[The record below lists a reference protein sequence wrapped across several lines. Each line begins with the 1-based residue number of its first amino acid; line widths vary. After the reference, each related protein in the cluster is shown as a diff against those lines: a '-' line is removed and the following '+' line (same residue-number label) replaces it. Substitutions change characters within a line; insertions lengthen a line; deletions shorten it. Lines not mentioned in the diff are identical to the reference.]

1 MALTN
6 VEVSTQLT
14 LLIGFLSIILLA
26 IGGVGLYGISA
37 SNAALR
43 SVYQDRTI
51 ALGQLADVQ
60 QGMLQN
66 QISIGIMLLEPL
78 PELISKLNT
87 KIEAEKSRIDKV
99 WDAYLAV
106 PRKPEEERIA
116 KEFVDRRTK
125 FEQEGVKPTIKAL
138 TLNDPSKAVDYGL
151 NKMPALYEATRE
163 QLAAL
168 VKIQMDEARNAY
180 NAAEKRSKVIYWS
193 SIASVVIGLILATL
207 AGYFLVRKISR
218 ALTQAVDVSNRIGSG
233 DLTLHIPETGHNEI
247 GALLGALRNMQADL
261 VSVVSAVRSGS
272 EGVATA
278 SSEISEGN
286 NDLSL
291 RTEQQAASLQE
302 TASSLED
309 LSNTIKKKADNASQ
323 ANQLAQSASAVAIDG
338 GNVVNQV
345 VETMK
350 DINESS
356 TRISEI
362 IGVIDGIAFQTNIL
376 ALNAAVEAARAGE
389 QGRGFAVVA
398 SEVRSLASRS
408 AEAAKQI
415 KALIGASVARVEQGT
430 RLADKAGATMVE
442 VVGSI
447 RRVTDIMAEIN
458 AASSEQAFGVQQVN
472 AAVRQMDQTTQQ
484 NATLVEQIAAAAS
497 SLKVMADEQ
506 VRAVATFSLPQVES
520 IQSTSKKPKVLRL
533 AGGAR

>member
-1 MALTN
+1 
-6 VEVSTQLT
+6 
-14 LLIGFLSIILLA
+14 
-26 IGGVGLYGISA
+26 
-37 SNAALR
+37 
-43 SVYQDRTI
+43 
-51 ALGQLADVQ
+51 
-60 QGMLQN
+60 
-66 QISIGIMLLEPL
+66 
-78 PELISKLNT
+78 
-87 KIEAEKSRIDKV
+87 
-99 WDAYLAV
+99 
-106 PRKPEEERIA
+106 
-116 KEFVDRRTK
+116 
-125 FEQEGVKPTIKAL
+125 L
-138 TLNDPSKAVDYGL
+138 TLNDPNKAVDYGL
-151 NKMPALYEATRE
+151 NKMPTLYDCARE

-168 VKIQMDEARNAY
+168 VKIQMDEARNPY
-180 NAAEKRSKVIYWS
+180 NAAEKRSEVIYWS

-207 AGYFLVRKISR
+207 AGYFLMRKISR
-218 ALTQAVDVSNRIGSG
+218 VLTQAVDVSNRIGSG
-233 DLTLHIPETGHNEI
+233 DLTLHILETGHNKI
-247 GALLGALRNMQADL
+247 GALPGALRNMRADL

-272 EGVATA
+272 KGVATA
-278 SSEISEGN
+278 GSKISEGN

-309 LSNTIKKKADNASQ
+309 LSNTIIQNSDNASQ
-323 ANQLAQSASAVAIDG
+323 ANQLPQNASAVAIDG

-376 ALNAAVEAARAGE
+376 ALNAAVEVARAGK

-398 SEVRSLASRS
+398 SEVRSLASQS
-408 AEAAKQI
+408 VEAAKQI
-415 KALIGASVARVEQGT
+415 KALIGASVVRVEQGT

-447 RRVTDIMAEIN
+447 RRVTDIIAEIN

-484 NATLVEQIAAAAS
+484 NAALVEQIAAAAS

-506 VRAVATFSLPQVES
+506 FRAVATFSLPQVKS
-520 IQSTSKKPKVLRL
+520 IQSTTKKSKVLRL

>member
-1 MALTN
+1 MP
-6 VEVSTQLT
+6 T
-14 LLIGFLSIILLA
+14 LYDCA
-26 IGGVGLYGISA
+26 
-37 SNAALR
+37 
-43 SVYQDRTI
+43 
-51 ALGQLADVQ
+51 
-60 QGMLQN
+60 
-66 QISIGIMLLEPL
+66 
-78 PELISKLNT
+78 
-87 KIEAEKSRIDKV
+87 
-99 WDAYLAV
+99 
-106 PRKPEEERIA
+106 
-116 KEFVDRRTK
+116 
-125 FEQEGVKPTIKAL
+125 
-138 TLNDPSKAVDYGL
+138 
-151 NKMPALYEATRE
+151 RE

-168 VKIQMDEARNAY
+168 VKIQMDEARNPY
-180 NAAEKRSKVIYWS
+180 NAAEKRSEVIYWS

-207 AGYFLVRKISR
+207 AGYFLMRKISR
-218 ALTQAVDVSNRIGSG
+218 VLTQAVDVSNRIGSG
-233 DLTLHIPETGHNEI
+233 DLTLHILETGHNKI
-247 GALLGALRNMQADL
+247 GALPGALRNMRADL

-272 EGVATA
+272 KGVATA
-278 SSEISEGN
+278 GSKISEGN

-309 LSNTIKKKADNASQ
+309 LSNTIIQNSDNASQ
-323 ANQLAQSASAVAIDG
+323 ANQLPQNASAVAIDG

-376 ALNAAVEAARAGE
+376 ALNAAVEVARAGK

-398 SEVRSLASRS
+398 SEVRSLASQS
-408 AEAAKQI
+408 VEAAKQI
-415 KALIGASVARVEQGT
+415 KALIGASVVRVEQGT

-447 RRVTDIMAEIN
+447 RRVTDIIAEIN

-484 NATLVEQIAAAAS
+484 NAALVEQIAAAAS

-506 VRAVATFSLPQVES
+506 FRAVATFSLPQVKS
-520 IQSTSKKPKVLRL
+520 IQSTTKKSKVLRL